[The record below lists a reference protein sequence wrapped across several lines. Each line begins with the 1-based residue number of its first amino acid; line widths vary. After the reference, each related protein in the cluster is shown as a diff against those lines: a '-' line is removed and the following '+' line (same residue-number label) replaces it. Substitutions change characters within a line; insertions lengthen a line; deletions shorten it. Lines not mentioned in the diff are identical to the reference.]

1 MNNDYFFINQSTND
15 SCLLSLSLS
24 LSLSL
29 HKALVSG
36 QGDLSHSE
44 KHCRKALSLAD
55 QGDAFFPPL
64 DVLSFS

>member
-1 MNNDYFFINQSTND
+1 MTLISP
-15 SCLLSLSLS
+15 

-55 QGDAFFPPL
+55 QGEALLPFL
-64 DVLSFS
+64 DEFLLVAS